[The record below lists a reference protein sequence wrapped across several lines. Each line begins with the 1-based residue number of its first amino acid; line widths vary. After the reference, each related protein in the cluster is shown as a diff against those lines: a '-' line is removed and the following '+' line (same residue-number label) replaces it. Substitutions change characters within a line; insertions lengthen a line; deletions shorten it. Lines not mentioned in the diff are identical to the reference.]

1 MKLHRSTHDKVI
13 GGVCAGL
20 AESLSVEAIYIRLAF
35 LLFAIYAGNGLL
47 VYLILWLVLPVIDVG
62 PGSVPERKLYRSN
75 QNKMLGGVA
84 GGIAEAMDADP
95 TIVRLAFVGL
105 TFVGGG
111 GILIYLLLWIV
122 MPKYQ

>member
-35 LLFAIYAGNGLL
+35 LFFAIYAGNGLL